1 MDEESIESSV
11 DFIHEFNIFLSN
23 KSKDKKVLPPV
34 PTNKFEL
41 DYFNTMIQYI
51 SSEEQTE
58 LKKFELEHIHKESEE
73 QRELKKLELKQ
84 KNEEINKTNF
94 TIILGIGIIAIA
106 LINLGAGAEKT
117 IDNIKIVLEDI
128 SNHAGE
134 FVQQTAKLVAIFS
147 NLSIRKL
154 LFGPK

>member
-154 LFGPK
+154 GLNK